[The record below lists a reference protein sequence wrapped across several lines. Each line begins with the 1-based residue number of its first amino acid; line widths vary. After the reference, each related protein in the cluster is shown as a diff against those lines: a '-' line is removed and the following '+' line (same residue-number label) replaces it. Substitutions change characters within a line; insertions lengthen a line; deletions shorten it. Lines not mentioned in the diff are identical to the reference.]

1 MTLSKNPEI
10 AKRQRKRKNEASKK
24 RDAAKW
30 KQWRAKYPDLK
41 RITYIGKNQAE
52 LMGLPLRHGDPRE
65 KDNRTFNLYYCRCS
79 GTGPQICEQWTLPK
93 TKEKQNQNNK
103 KRKSIHAA
111 RIRRFIKRYKKLVGC
126 TICGW
131 NESTWGL
138 HFDHIDPNN
147 KNRDISK
154 MIGYS
159 IHSLK
164 EEMRKCRLV
173 CANCHASHTEKQA
186 SSGKYSWSQGK

>member
-1 MTLSKNPEI
+1 MEFLLN
-10 AKRQRKRKNEASKK
+10 
-24 RDAAKW
+24 
-30 KQWRAKYPDLK
+30 
-41 RITYIGKNQAE
+41 
-52 LMGLPLRHGDPRE
+52 
-65 KDNRTFNLYYCRCS
+65 NL
-79 GTGPQICEQWTLPK
+79 
-93 TKEKQNQNNK
+93 KEKQNQNNK

-147 KNRDISK
+147 KNIEISK
-154 MIGYS
+154 MHGWS
-159 IHSLK
+159 MPSLK
-164 EEMRKCRLV
+164 KEMRKCRLV

-186 SSGKYSWSQGK
+186 ASGKYSWSQGK